1 MANDTKERM
10 VRGAVRLLAT
20 RGLQE
25 TSFSEVLEIAK
36 APRGS
41 IYHHF
46 PEGKEQ
52 LVSAAVDL
60 AGTNALIVL
69 DRLEGATAEH
79 VTASFLGLWREVL
92 TRSDLHA
99 GCSVLAVTV
108 ATDSVELLDRAADVF
123 RAWRARLAELM
134 RAGGLSPS
142 DALPFAVTLIAASEG
157 AVVLSRAE
165 RSLEPFDLVAEHLG
179 RQVAELAERGRV
191 ASAEA

>member
-1 MANDTKERM
+1 M
-10 VRGAVRLLAT
+10 VKGAVRLLAV

-52 LVSAAVDL
+52 LVSAAVDR
-60 AGTNALIVL
+60 AGADALGAL
-69 DRLEGATAEH
+69 DALHGATAEE
-79 VTASFLGLWREVL
+79 VTTSFLGLWREVL
-92 TRSDLHA
+92 TRSELRA

-108 ATDSVELLDRAADVF
+108 ATDSADLLDHAAAVF
-123 RAWRARLAELM
+123 RTWRSRLAELVSE
-134 RAGGLSPS
+134 GGLAER
-142 DALPFAVTLIAASEG
+142 DALSFATTLIAASEG

-165 RSLEPFDLVAEHLG
+165 RSLESFDLVAEHLRAQAAALSDKG
-179 RQVAELAERGRV
+179 RQDRSR
-191 ASAEA
+191 

>member
-1 MANDTKERM
+1 MANDTRDRM
-10 VRGAVRLLAT
+10 VKGAVRLLAV

-52 LVSAAVDL
+52 LVSAAVDR
-60 AGTNALIVL
+60 AGADALDVL
-69 DRLEGATAEH
+69 ESLQGATAEE
-79 VTASFLGLWREVL
+79 VTASFLGLWRGVL
-92 TRSDLHA
+92 TRSELRA

-108 ATDSVELLDRAADVF
+108 ATDSADLLNHAGEVF
-123 RAWRARLAELM
+123 RTWRRRLAELLSE
-134 RAGGLSPS
+134 GGLAER
-142 DALPFAVTLIAASEG
+142 DALSFATTLIAASEG

-165 RSLEPFDLVAEHLG
+165 RSLESFDLVAEHLQA
-179 RQVAELAERGRV
+179 QVAVLAGQRR
-191 ASAEA
+191 